1 MIKYIKFN
9 DKIYKVLMT
18 KYIYKGK
25 TCKKCNMFSEK
36 FDKTLGATLN
46 WEIWLRL

>member
-1 MIKYIKFN
+1 MIKYIKSN

-36 FDKTLGATLN
+36 FDKTLGTICYMFSLQ
-46 WEIWLRL
+46 